1 MRLLLKTAHGPG
13 MRRDDDH
20 WERLQRGGCCPSP
33 FRRMDVDQMDQMSV
47 RSSGYIPPRWQKR
60 AHVSFPCAVTIMR
73 TGKSTASAIRPRR
86 TSGPMLLSLITLSGV
101 YPPATSVHPGV
112 PRSVIAGA
120 RWPSRGRSVSR
131 PRVYRQI
138 LQKASRGRGGIN
150 AHSSGPASSCSGA

>member
-1 MRLLLKTAHGPG
+1 MLGT
-13 MRRDDDH
+13 
-20 WERLQRGGCCPSP
+20 
-33 FRRMDVDQMDQMSV
+33 
-47 RSSGYIPPRWQKR
+47 SSGNIQPRWQKR
-60 AHVSFPCAVTIMR
+60 AHVSFPSAVTIMQ
-73 TGKSTASAIRPRR
+73 TGKSTAGAIRPRR
-86 TSGPMLLSLITLSGV
+86 TSELMLLSLITLSGV

-150 AHSSGPASSCSGA
+150 AHSSGRSEEHTSELQSLMRISYAVICLKQKIYKKQHKHKKT